1 MYITDY
7 FRQIDQVILD
17 CPTIISKELLF
28 DQRTKCIGF
37 VKDTLSFRDG
47 SELHFKE
54 FIDTEARITKYKYGY
69 HYQKDDRLIFRYDN
83 HPHAARKDTPSHH
96 KHISDQDNVVSASI
110 PYLEDVLKEVVM
122 YVP

>member
-17 CPTIISKELLF
+17 CPAIISKELLF
-28 DQRTKCIGF
+28 DQRTKYIGF

-83 HPHAARKDTPSHH
+83 HPHPARKDTPSHH

-110 PYLEDVLKEVVM
+110 PDLEDVLKEVVM
-122 YVP
+122 YLP

>member
-17 CPTIISKELLF
+17 CPAIISKELLF
-28 DQRTKCIGF
+28 DQRTKYIGF
-37 VKDTLSFRDG
+37 LKGTVSFRDG

-83 HPHAARKDTPSHH
+83 HPHPARKDTPSHH
-96 KHISDQDNVVSASI
+96 KHVSYEDNVVSASI
-110 PYLEDVLKEVVM
+110 PGLEDVLKEVVM
-122 YVP
+122 YLP

>member
-1 MYITDY
+1 LYITDY

-17 CPTIISKELLF
+17 CPAIISKELLF
-28 DQRTKCIGF
+28 DQRTKYIGF

-83 HPHAARKDTPSHH
+83 HPHPARKDTPSHH

-110 PYLEDVLKEVVM
+110 PDLEDVLKEVVM
-122 YVP
+122 NLP

>member
-17 CPTIISKELLF
+17 CPAIISKELLF
-28 DQRTKCIGF
+28 DQRTKYIGF
-37 VKDTLSFRDG
+37 VKGTLSFRDG

-110 PYLEDVLKEVVM
+110 PDLEDVLKEVVM
-122 YVP
+122 YFP